1 MSDKEHKLFFE
12 LKEVAKIAGFS
23 YCLLY
28 TWVRKGLIPSI
39 QPSGPKGKFFI
50 KMKDLEEFLNIKL

>member
-1 MSDKEHKLFFE
+1 MEVKDQKLFFE
-12 LKEVAKIAGFS
+12 VKEAAKLFGFS

-39 QPSGPKGKFFI
+39 QPSGPKGKYFI
-50 KMKDLEEFLNIKL
+50 KIKDLEQFLNVQ